1 MNEKL
6 RYTYSCVPNTHLPLR
21 DSCANET
28 TYSVNATFISR
39 LGRNKPLGSA
49 SQVSEPIF
57 EGLVFFLEITLPPG
71 DGRVPF
77 PSPFPAISMG
87 CGAIP
92 ELDL

>member
-57 EGLVFFLEITLPPG
+57 EGLVFFLEIT
-71 DGRVPF
+71 
-77 PSPFPAISMG
+77 
-87 CGAIP
+87 
-92 ELDL
+92 